1 MRLLLLLGALIVAL
15 PVGVVI
21 VWSILAD
28 ASMLVGAGGG
38 WMLLLYLVVPALI
51 GISWLLS
58 D

>member
-15 PVGVVI
+15 PVGVLI

-28 ASMLVGAGGG
+28 ASMLVGAGGW